1 MGNGA
6 SNNRGITPRYEAV
19 KKQLDSTYD
28 LNKKLKDNGYSPAN
42 GLYDANKKAK
52 KHGLINTPDYNK
64 YGKINKQA
72 NISKHVWN

>member
-6 SNNRGITPRYEAV
+6 SHNRNITPRYEAV
-19 KKQLDSTYD
+19 KHQLNATHD

-52 KHGLINTPDYNK
+52 KHGLIDTPKYK
-64 YGKINKQA
+64 HYGKVNHDANKA
-72 NISKHVWN
+72 KHQWN